1 MILIAPGT
9 ILAMTPES
17 DLLGGPTKENAR
29 TPLSPDGSNG
39 PYKDPKN
46 HAPIN
51 HQDDYVE
58 SLYMDQ
64 MVVKMYAIFYVTND
78 PM

>member
-9 ILAMTPES
+9 ILAMTPKS

-46 HAPIN
+46 HATSQSN
-51 HQDDYVE
+51 HFC
-58 SLYMDQ
+58 
-64 MVVKMYAIFYVTND
+64 VVVALFIFMNIICKKVVYFLSHKA
-78 PM
+78 